1 MSNIPIQVINQF
13 FEIEQKINNQNQSS
27 LFERNFNKLKALFEE
42 DGYIIQD
49 PVNESYSDSRTDCE
63 ASFVGKVTSKM
74 KITKTL
80 KPVIYKKSDNTILL
94 IQKAVVFVES
104 I

>member
-1 MSNIPIQVINQF
+1 MNNIPIQIINQF
-13 FEIEQKINNQNQSS
+13 FEIEQKINIQNQST

-42 DGYIIQD
+42 EGYLIQD

-63 ASFVGKVTSKM
+63 ASIVGKVTSKM